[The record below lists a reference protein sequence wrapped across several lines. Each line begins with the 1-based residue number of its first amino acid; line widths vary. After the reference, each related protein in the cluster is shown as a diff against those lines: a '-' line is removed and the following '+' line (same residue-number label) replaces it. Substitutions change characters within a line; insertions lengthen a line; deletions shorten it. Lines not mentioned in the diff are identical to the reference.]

1 MKTFQQFN
9 LELQE
14 RVQMVKPA
22 VVGAKLSARKLG
34 KAIKHLKKVG
44 ADFRF
49 GVSDDFI
56 RQNPL
61 QQKFPGSKGPAR
73 TFGRK
78 DLRKLGGAKTSTSIV
93 PSNLKQTSVVGKQSK
108 YEPSTMKNTG
118 ELTRQVSKKTRRM
131 MGRQMKA
138 DGMVGRKD
146 QIDFNL
152 DRRYGNPSKRF
163 RKRQQR
169 ELGRQRE
176 KEIRAR
182 DAGEQQ
188 DFINYADK
196 SKDAYKIN

>member
-1 MKTFQQFN
+1 MKTYKEFN

-14 RVQMVKPA
+14 RVNMAKGVY
-22 VVGAKLSARKLG
+22 VGAKLSARKLG
-34 KAIKHLKKVG
+34 KAMKHLKKVG

-49 GVSDDFI
+49 QEFGDDF
-56 RQNPL
+56 L
-61 QQKFPGSKGPAR
+61 QMYPQTKGPAR

-93 PSNLKQTSVVGKQSK
+93 PSNLKPTSIVGKKSK
-108 YEPSTMKNTG
+108 YEPSTIRNTG
-118 ELTRQVSKKTRRM
+118 ELTQQVSKKTRRM

-188 DFINYADK
+188 DMIRYADK
-196 SKDAYKIN
+196 SKDAYKVN

>member
-1 MKTFQQFN
+1 MKTFKEFN

-14 RVQMVKPA
+14 RVSMAKGVY
-22 VVGAKLSARKLG
+22 VGAKLSARKLG
-34 KAIKHLKKVG
+34 KAMKHLKKVG

-49 GVSDDFI
+49 KPFFDDFT
-56 RQNPL
+56 
-61 QQKFPGSKGPAR
+61 QKYPDMKGPAR

-146 QIDFNL
+146 MIDFNL

-176 KEIRAR
+176 KEIRMR

-188 DFINYADK
+188 NTIKYADK
-196 SKDAYKIN
+196 SKDAYKVN

>member
-1 MKTFQQFN
+1 MKTFKEFN

-14 RVQMVKPA
+14 RVSMAKGVY
-22 VVGAKLSARKLG
+22 VGAKLSARKLG
-34 KAIKHLKKVG
+34 KAMKHLKKVG

-49 GVSDDFI
+49 QPFGDDFL
-56 RQNPL
+56 RMYPQ
-61 QQKFPGSKGPAR
+61 SKGPAR

-78 DLRKLGGAKTSTSIV
+78 DLRKLGGEKTSTSIV
-93 PSNLKQTSVVGKQSK
+93 PSNLKQTSIVGKQSK
-108 YEPSTMKNTG
+108 YEPTTSISAGG
-118 ELTRQVSKKTRRM
+118 ELTKLVSKKTRRM
-131 MGRQMKA
+131 MSRQMKA
-138 DGMVGRKD
+138 DGMIGRKD
-146 QIDFNL
+146 DIDFNL

-169 ELGRQRE
+169 ELGKQRE

>member
-1 MKTFQQFN
+1 MKTYKEFN

-14 RVQMVKPA
+14 RVNMAKGVY
-22 VVGAKLSARKLG
+22 VGAKLSARKLG
-34 KAIKHLKKVG
+34 KAMKHLKKVG

-49 GVSDDFI
+49 QPFGDDFL
-56 RQNPL
+56 RLYPE
-61 QQKFPGSKGPAR
+61 SKGPAR

-93 PSNLKQTSVVGKQSK
+93 PSNLKQTSIVGKQSK
-108 YEPSTMKNTG
+108 YEPSTIGNTG
-118 ELTRQVSKKTRRM
+118 DLTKLVSKKTRRM

-169 ELGRQRE
+169 ELGKQRE

-188 DFINYADK
+188 DTIKSLDK
-196 SKDAYKIN
+196 SKGAYKIN

>member
-1 MKTFQQFN
+1 MKTYKEFN

-14 RVQMVKPA
+14 RAQMAKGVY
-22 VVGAKLSARKLG
+22 VGAKLSYSKLM
-34 KAIKHLKKVG
+34 KAYKHLNKVG

-49 GVSDDFI
+49 KPFGDDF
-56 RQNPL
+56 L
-61 QQKFPGSKGPAR
+61 QKYPEMKGPAR

-78 DLRKLGGAKTSTSIV
+78 DLRKLGGAKTSTTIV
-93 PSNLKQTSVVGKQSK
+93 PSNLKQTSIVGKQSK
-108 YEPSTMKNTG
+108 YEPTTMRNTG

-131 MGRQMKA
+131 MSRQMKA
-138 DGMVGRKD
+138 DGMIGRKD
-146 QIDFNL
+146 DIDFNL

-169 ELGRQRE
+169 ELGKQRE
-176 KEIRAR
+176 AELRAR
-182 DAGEQQ
+182 DRGEQQ

>member
-1 MKTFQQFN
+1 MKTYKEFN

-14 RVQMVKPA
+14 RAQMAKGVY
-22 VVGAKLSARKLG
+22 VGAKLSARKLG
-34 KAIKHLKKVG
+34 KAMKHLKKVG
-44 ADFRF
+44 ADFGF
-49 GVSDDFI
+49 TPFDDAGETFL
-56 RQNPL
+56 NMYPT
-61 QQKFPGSKGPAR
+61 SKGPAR

-93 PSNLKQTSVVGKQSK
+93 PSNLKPTTIVGKKSK
-108 YEPSTMKNTG
+108 YEPSTVRNTG
-118 ELTRQVSKKTRRM
+118 ELTQTVSKKTRRM

-169 ELGRQRE
+169 ELGKQRE

-188 DFINYADK
+188 DMINYADK
-196 SKDAYKIN
+196 SKSAYKVN

>member
-1 MKTFQQFN
+1 MKTYKEFN

-14 RVQMVKPA
+14 RVQMVKGG
-22 VVGAKLSARKLG
+22 VVGAKLSLSKLRK
-34 KAIKHLKKVG
+34 AYKHLNKVG

-49 GVSDDFI
+49 QPFGDDFL
-56 RQNPL
+56 RLYPQ
-61 QQKFPGSKGPAR
+61 SKGPAR

-93 PSNLKQTSVVGKQSK
+93 PSNLKQTSIVGKQSK
-108 YEPSTMKNTG
+108 YEPTTMRNTG

-131 MGRQMKA
+131 MSRQMKA
-138 DGMVGRKD
+138 DGMIGRKD
-146 QIDFNL
+146 DIDFNL

-196 SKDAYKIN
+196 SKDAYKVN

>member
-1 MKTFQQFN
+1 MKTYKEFN

-14 RVQMVKPA
+14 RVQMAKGVYA
-22 VVGAKLSARKLG
+22 GAKLSASKLG
-34 KAIKHLKKVG
+34 KAMKQLKKVG

-49 GVSDDFI
+49 QPFGDDFL
-56 RQNPL
+56 RLYPQ
-61 QQKFPGSKGPAR
+61 SKGPAR

-78 DLRKLGGAKTSTSIV
+78 DLRKLGGAKTSTTIV

-108 YEPSTMKNTG
+108 YEPSTIGSTG
-118 ELTRQVSKKTRRM
+118 DLTKLVSKKTRRM

-146 QIDFNL
+146 MTDFNL

-163 RKRQQR
+163 RRKQQR
-169 ELGRQRE
+169 ELGKQRE
-176 KEIRAR
+176 KEIRMR

-188 DFINYADK
+188 DMINYADK
-196 SKDAYKIN
+196 SKGAYKIN

>member
-1 MKTFQQFN
+1 MKTYKEFN

-14 RVQMVKPA
+14 RAQMVKGG
-22 VVGAKLSARKLG
+22 VVGAKLSLSKLRK
-34 KAIKHLKKVG
+34 AYKHLNKVG

-49 GVSDDFI
+49 QPFGDDFL
-56 RQNPL
+56 RLYPQ
-61 QQKFPGSKGPAR
+61 SKGPAR

-93 PSNLKQTSVVGKQSK
+93 PSNLKQTSIVGKQSK
-108 YEPSTMKNTG
+108 YEPTTMGNTG

-131 MGRQMKA
+131 MSRQMKA
-138 DGMVGRKD
+138 DGMIGRKD
-146 QIDFNL
+146 DIDFNL

-169 ELGRQRE
+169 ELGKQRE

-196 SKDAYKIN
+196 SKDAYKVN

>member
-1 MKTFQQFN
+1 MKTYKEFN

-14 RVQMVKPA
+14 RAQMAKGVM
-22 VVGAKLSARKLG
+22 VGAKLSARKLG
-34 KAIKHLKKVG
+34 KAMKHLKKVG
-44 ADFRF
+44 ADFSWR
-49 GVSDDFI
+49 DMMHMYPD
-56 RQNPL
+56 
-61 QQKFPGSKGPAR
+61 KKGPAR

-78 DLRKLGGAKTSTSIV
+78 DLRKLGGKKTSTSIV
-93 PSNLKQTSVVGKQSK
+93 PSNYRDTSIVGKQSK
-108 YEPSTMKNTG
+108 YEPSTIANTG
-118 ELTRQVSKKTRRM
+118 ELTKTVSKKTRKM

-146 QIDFNL
+146 MIDFNL

-163 RKRQQR
+163 RKRQQK

-196 SKDAYKIN
+196 SKGAYKVN

>member
-1 MKTFQQFN
+1 MKTYKEFN

-14 RVQMVKPA
+14 RVNMAKGVY
-22 VVGAKLSARKLG
+22 VGAKLSARKLG
-34 KAIKHLKKVG
+34 KAMEHLNKVG

-49 GVSDDFI
+49 KPFGDDF
-56 RQNPL
+56 L
-61 QQKFPGSKGPAR
+61 QKYPDMKGPAR

-93 PSNLKQTSVVGKQSK
+93 PSNLKQTSIVGKQSK
-108 YEPSTMKNTG
+108 YEPTMMRNTG

-131 MGRQMKA
+131 MARQMKG
-138 DGMVGRKD
+138 DGMDALRKND
-146 QIDFNL
+146 IDFNL

-169 ELGRQRE
+169 ELGKQRE